1 MPKHEYAVNDL
12 TKEESWRLFRIIGEF
27 VDGFDS
33 LAECTPAVTIYGATV
48 AHEADPMAQAA
59 ASLGRALAERGVS
72 VITGGG
78 PGIMEAA
85 NRGAFEAGGRSVGL
99 AIELEEPQPLNQYT
113 TIGLQFRY
121 FFVRKVMLVKY
132 ASAFVFFPGGLGT
145 LDEFFETTNLI
156 ATGKLREFPVIL
168 FGRSYWTGLLDW
180 LRAAAVG
187 GGFMSPLDH
196 DQWHVVDSV
205 EEALNVLDA
214 TLNRFSESG
223 DAVAPNS

>member
-1 MPKHEYAVNDL
+1 
-12 TKEESWRLFRIIGEF
+12 
-27 VDGFDS
+27 
-33 LAECTPAVTIYGATV
+33 VTIYGATA

-59 ASLGRALAERGVS
+59 SSLGRALAERGVS

-156 ATGKLREFPVIL
+156 ATDKLREFPVIL

-187 GGFMSPLDH
+187 GGFMAPLEH
-196 DQWHVVDSV
+196 NRWHVVDSV
-205 EEALNVLDA
+205 QEALGVLDA
-214 TLNRFSESG
+214 TLNRLSG
-223 DAVAPNS
+223 DGTAMVPNG